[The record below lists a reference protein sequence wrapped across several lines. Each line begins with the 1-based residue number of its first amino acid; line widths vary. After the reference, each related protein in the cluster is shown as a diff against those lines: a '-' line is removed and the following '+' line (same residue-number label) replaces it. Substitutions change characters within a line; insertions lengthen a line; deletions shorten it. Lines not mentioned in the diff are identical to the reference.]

1 MKLSLSLV
9 LPLSLLFVAGCGGPD
24 PTMADASA
32 DARVSTDA
40 RADAA
45 AVDAGDAG
53 PGVAFALAPGEV
65 AEVPVSGGVAAVRLA
80 TPTGAERFVLIAAST
95 QLAMT
100 GESDPYT
107 AVARVDGFA
116 PMPTL
121 ATGCSLD
128 PTRWRPMVLPT
139 EAAPMGTAPAVGT
152 ERTFRIPTKRVIAT
166 MTARVVAVSDRAV
179 VWADVTPGNPA
190 TVDMAFVTELLRVFD
205 ATIVPRERAVFGM
218 ESDVDGDGRIAL
230 VLSPLTA
237 DIGQGFF
244 WPCDLV
250 NKDGCGGSNRVEAVY
265 LTPFNLLQAPY
276 NTPAAVNEIVAHE
289 VGHLVHYGR
298 KVLRNRLTAWED
310 SVYMQEAFGGL
321 AQDTIGFQFDSLRAT
336 KVALD
341 QVNRF
346 SLGDVLVDG
355 TAGSFSR
362 DGAMRGGGYLFAR
375 WLYDRA
381 GGDEA
386 QADGSIVGRGG
397 PALLRTLFDAPDS
410 VSATLRTSVGTA
422 SMADV
427 EMDFYTA
434 LAASNREENG
444 GAAATNGCFRYGA
457 VTMDPVTSRPR
468 GADVYSTFEGM
479 MARGPATQA
488 IGMADGQMLEGG
500 VEYLTVDATAGAAE
514 VGATVRM
521 AATAG
526 LRVRV
531 LRVR

>member
-1 MKLSLSLV
+1 MKLTLALV
-9 LPLSLLFVAGCGGPD
+9 LSLLTVFLAGCGGPE
-24 PTMADASA
+24 PIGADASV

-40 RADAA
+40 
-45 AVDAGDAG
+45 AVDVAPVDAVDAG

-65 AEVPVSGGVAAVRLA
+65 AEVPVAAGVAAVRLA
-80 TPTGAERFVLIAAST
+80 APTGSERYVLIVAST
-95 QLAMT
+95 ELAMT

-116 PMPTL
+116 PAPVL

-128 PTRWRPMVLPT
+128 EARWRPMVLPT
-139 EAAPMGTAPAVGT
+139 EAAPTGVAPTIGA
-152 ERTFRIPTKRVIAT
+152 ERTFRIPTERVIDT
-166 MTARVVAVSDRAV
+166 MTARVVAVSERAV
-179 VWADVTPGNPA
+179 VWADVTPSHPA

-230 VLSPLTA
+230 VFSPLTA
-237 DIGQGFF
+237 QSGDAFF

-250 NKDGCGGSNRVEAVY
+250 DKAGCGGSNRVEAVY
-265 LTPFNLLQAPY
+265 LTPLDMLRAPY

-289 VGHLVHYGR
+289 VSHLVHYGR
-298 KVLRNRLTAWED
+298 KVVRNRLTVWED
-310 SVYMQEAFGGL
+310 SVYMNEAFGGL
-321 AQDTIGFQFDSLRAT
+321 AQDTIGFQLDSLRAT

-346 SLGDVLVDG
+346 SLGEVLIDG
-355 TAGSFSR
+355 TGYSFSR
-362 DGAMRGGGYLFAR
+362 DAALRGGGYLFAR

-381 GGDEA
+381 GGDEVA
-386 QADGSIVGRGG
+386 ADGSLTGRGG
-397 PALLRTLFDAPDS
+397 PALLRTLMDAPAS
-410 VSATLRTSVGTA
+410 VAATLRTSVGTA

-427 EMDFYTA
+427 AMDFYTA
-434 LAASNREENG
+434 LAASNREQDG
-444 GAAATNGCFRYGA
+444 GTAAVNGCFRYGA
-457 VTMDPVTSRPR
+457 VTMDPVTMRPR
-468 GADVYSTFEGM
+468 GADLYSTFEGM
-479 MARGPATQA
+479 MARGPAMQP
-488 IGMADGQMLEGG
+488 IGMADGQLLEGG
-500 VEYLTVDATAGAAE
+500 VEYLTVDATAGATE